1 MVTGF
6 QGWASQESHAEAI
19 LPVMTQLG
27 SPQHNTQHD
36 IHLSSFCWGSHQ
48 VLPWFKRKEMDLHPL
63 MGSGKVL
70 EQQCG
75 ARNTAVATF
84 GNYHLLQLE
93 LKTFF
98 TRKKKWGGCE
108 KRELKQ
114 LTNHTW
120 RLSMPAP
127 ISLPLGNLQSV
138 LTENWTGI
146 KHFNSTWLK
155 LLLNISFNC
164 LVWCVG
170 KYVYRIYP

>member
-6 QGWASQESHAEAI
+6 LGWASQESQAEAI
-19 LPVMTQLG
+19 LPFMTQLG

-98 TRKKKWGGCE
+98 TRKKKKGCVWKDGAE
-108 KRELKQ
+108 TTNKSHLKAEYAC
-114 LTNHTW
+114 
-120 RLSMPAP
+120 S
-127 ISLPLGNLQSV
+127 
-138 LTENWTGI
+138 
-146 KHFNSTWLK
+146 HFSPSGESAICAYCK
-155 LLLNISFNC
+155 LNRNKAF
-164 LVWCVG
+164 
-170 KYVYRIYP
+170 